1 MHLNVND
8 PASGSLKITGD
19 RTEGKTLTA
28 DTSGIEDKD
37 GLPAGFNDY
46 IDASLDDDCIGLSQ
60 SLLSSGNFL
69 INGEKHLAVQYLT
82 IPRR

>member
-1 MHLNVND
+1 MNVND

-46 IDASLDDDCIGLSQ
+46 IDASLDDDCIGLANPYI
-60 SLLSSGNFL
+60 LWKLSYKWEKAFSGVVIFND
-69 INGEKHLAVQYLT
+69 
-82 IPRR
+82 PRR